1 MLLLLFW
8 LQAIKFHTDSAETD
22 DSLKNSDFQMVDEV
36 LDDGEVCLTIF
47 YVPNFLILLTRNHRI
62 RWALKALRLKKEME
76 IRKK

>member
-8 LQAIKFHTDSAETD
+8 LQAIKSHTDSVETD
-22 DSLKNSDFQMVDEV
+22 DSLKNVDFQRVDEV
-36 LDDGEVCLTIF
+36 LDDGEVSFTIF
-47 YVPNFLILLTRNHRI
+47 YVRYFIILFTRDHRI